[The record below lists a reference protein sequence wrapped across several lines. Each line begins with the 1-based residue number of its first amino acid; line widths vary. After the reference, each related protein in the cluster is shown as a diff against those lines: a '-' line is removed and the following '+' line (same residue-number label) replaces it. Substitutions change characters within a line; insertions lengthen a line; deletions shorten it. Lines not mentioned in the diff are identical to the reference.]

1 MSQEIRA
8 ILDNSLCGL
17 IINKVYGLDYGRKEA

>member
-1 MSQEIRA
+1 MSQEIRV